1 MAESADRSPAPESG
15 SPNGSRR
22 GGEYKP
28 APAVSRRLR
37 EKPEP
42 RGVRTVNDWEVRS
55 GHILND

>member
-1 MAESADRSPAPESG
+1 MAEGANRSSDPATG

-22 GGEYKP
+22 GGEFKP
-28 APAVSRRLR
+28 APTVSRRLR

-42 RGVRTVNDWEVRS
+42 RGVRTINDLEVRS